1 MSGRP
6 KLEIEFPWEVEAG
19 FQGPQQTIT
28 ITTDLGKAYA
38 CHAPL
43 EDGTLIAFMVDPLG
57 NARFMRMRPET
68 DWAIEE
74 SRKGKFPPAIRAK
87 LDEVWK
93 VLMDEFARANREC
106 RELEGRAAST
116 QQPGEGECP

>member
-1 MSGRP
+1 MSGER
-6 KLEIEFPWEVEAG
+6 LLQIDFPWEVEAG
-19 FQGPQQTIT
+19 FQGPQQTLT

-43 EDGTLIAFMVDPLG
+43 EDGTLIAFLVDPLG

-74 SRKGKFPPAIRAK
+74 SRKGKFPAAIRPK

-93 VLMDEFARANREC
+93 VLMDLFAQANREV
-106 RELEGRAAST
+106 RDLEGR
-116 QQPGEGECP
+116 G